1 MDISNPANCEE
12 SHQEDTNNQTQE
24 IKNYSNDI
32 VDRYNHYPQHS
43 PSSNISSYISSS
55 PLIPQR
61 MKAVSPTS
69 TTDTTTTSVSTT
81 ITSDEPSTTSALF
94 QHYYNSHIKDE
105 FSIESALSLYQAFAS
120 SSISEDDDDIQQQS
134 SVVVEQNWA
143 HEVHNNNLTMN
154 VSQDE
159 ISFSANNNN
168 DSSFNSNDDG
178 IVHNL
183 SYDASMPNTDNVY
196 DLRGNSTQSSNSD
209 DSTVSSSTSSTSTT
223 PSNTLLSYTNR
234 IIQNR
239 KNIGRVVLS
248 VAALWVYTQLT
259 NSKQMHRSKRYYNL
273 QNARYN
279 SNQRRSKI
287 LVVYRWLIKL
297 ISSLRISN
305 HLGKL
310 FKSSPTSPTST
321 QQLSH
326 KNASSTPLSHLLA
339 AAKAGNISKVLLK
352 GSVLTYLHSIQS
364 PTKSTT
370 QTQKRERWSQTK
382 LPSSNPN
389 VLNEIISNLM
399 AHGCDDITTLPES
412 AWQRFL
418 KGPAIVALPFAYLGA
433 LYWIMKRLQRQQLE
447 GDDGESAVGSSWKK
461 KSSLTTFDDVAGID
475 SALQELSEVIS
486 YMRKPQTFH
495 RIGAQPPRGILLH
508 GYPGSGKTLLARA
521 IAGEAER
528 SDDGT
533 HNVGG
538 NTIDHFAVCSGSEFV
553 ETYVGRGAARVRA
566 LFKNVRA
573 EAMVN
578 FNRRQKQRKRHINR
592 RNTVGN
598 VLTERR
604 RLSRTLSDMSD
615 RVVDVWEGIQSLV
628 VSDSTHEVEEEC
640 HQRPMAIIFIDEID
654 ALAKRRDSGMGLPSS
669 LGGGGCDEKEQ
680 TLNQLLTEMD
690 GFESGSPSSAGVNV
704 IVIAAT
710 NRPEVLDPAILRA
723 GRFDRHVQ
731 VALPDSHGREAILKV
746 HARRIRTAE
755 GINFTQLPTQG
766 FSGASLKN
774 VINESALL
782 AVRCGSEVVTQD
794 HLQEA
799 TQKVRAQMTSHHRT
813 SYSERRRE

>member
-1 MDISNPANCEE
+1 
-12 SHQEDTNNQTQE
+12 
-24 IKNYSNDI
+24 
-32 VDRYNHYPQHS
+32 
-43 PSSNISSYISSS
+43 
-55 PLIPQR
+55 
-61 MKAVSPTS
+61 MKAISPTS
-69 TTDTTTTSVSTT
+69 TTDTTTSVSTT
-81 ITSDEPSTTSALF
+81 ITSDEPSATSTLF

-120 SSISEDDDDIQQQS
+120 SSISEDDDNDIQQNN
-134 SVVVEQNWA
+134 SVVIEQSCA
-143 HEVHNNNLTMN
+143 HDVHINNLAMN

-159 ISFSANNNN
+159 TSFSTNNINNN
-168 DSSFNSNDDG
+168 SFNGGDE

-183 SYDASMPNTDNVY
+183 SYDASMPSTDNVY
-196 DLRGNSTQSSNSD
+196 VYDIRGSTQSSNSD
-209 DSTVSSSTSSTSTT
+209 DSTVSSTSTSTST
-223 PSNTLLSYTNR
+223 PNNTLLSYTNR
-234 IIQNR
+234 IIQQR
-239 KNIGRVVLS
+239 KKIGRVVLTI
-248 VAALWVYTQLT
+248 AALWVYTQLT
-259 NSKQMHRSKRYYNL
+259 KSKSIRSKRYYNL

-279 SNQRRSKI
+279 SSHRRIKMLS
-287 LVVYRWLIKL
+287 VYKWLIKL
-297 ISSLRISN
+297 ISSLRMSN
-305 HLGKL
+305 HLGRL
-310 FKSSPTSPTST
+310 FKSSPTPT
-321 QQLSH
+321 QQLSY

-339 AAKAGNISKVLLK
+339 TAKSGNISKVLLK
-352 GSVLTYLHSIQS
+352 GSVLTYLHSMQS
-364 PTKSTT
+364 SSKSTT
-370 QTQKRERWSQTK
+370 QNQKSERWSQTK

-412 AWQRFL
+412 LWHRFL
-418 KGPAIVALPFAYLGA
+418 NGPAIVALPFAYLGA

-447 GDDGESAVGSSWKK
+447 GDDGEGTVSWKK
-461 KSSLTTFDDVAGID
+461 KSSDRVTTFDDVAGID
-475 SALQELSEVIS
+475 SSLQELSEVIS
-486 YMRKPQTFH
+486 YMRNPQKFH
-495 RIGAQPPRGILLH
+495 NIGAQPPRGILLH
-508 GYPGSGKTLLARA
+508 GPPGSGKTLLARA

-528 SDDGT
+528 SDVGS
-533 HNVGG
+533 HNIGG
-538 NTIDHFAVCSGSEFV
+538 NEIDAFAVCSGSEFV

-578 FNRRQKQRKRHINR
+578 FKRRQKQRKTKFNR
-592 RNTVGN
+592 WNTLGDDP
-598 VLTERR
+598 TEKRR
-604 RLSRTLSDMSD
+604 ITMSD
-615 RVVDVWEGIQSLV
+615 CVVDVWEGVQSLLL
-628 VSDSTHEVEEEC
+628 SDNNHEVEGEC

-654 ALAKRRDSGMGLPSS
+654 ALAKRRDSAMGLPSS
-669 LGGGGCDEKEQ
+669 LGGGGCDEREQ

-731 VALPDSHGREAILKV
+731 VALPDSHGRESILKV

-755 GINFTQLPTQG
+755 GVNFTQLPTQG

-782 AVRCGSEVVTQD
+782 AVRCGSSVVTQD

-799 TQKVRAQMTSHHRT
+799 TQKVRAQMAGHHRT
-813 SYSERRRE
+813 SYSGI

>member
-1 MDISNPANCEE
+1 MDISNPADCEE
-12 SHQEDTNNQTQE
+12 SHQEDTNNQTHAPIHQEE

-32 VDRYNHYPQHS
+32 VDRYNHHPRRS
-43 PSSNISSYISSS
+43 SSSNISSYSSSS
-55 PLIPQR
+55 PLISQR

-69 TTDTTTTSVSTT
+69 TADTTTSVTT
-81 ITSDEPSTTSALF
+81 TTTSDEPSTTSALF

-120 SSISEDDDDIQQQS
+120 SSISEDDDNDIRQNN
-134 SVVVEQNWA
+134 SVSVEQSCA
-143 HEVHNNNLTMN
+143 HDVPFNNLAMN

-159 ISFSANNNN
+159 TSFSINNNN
-168 DSSFNSNDDG
+168 NSFNGGDE

-183 SYDASMPNTDNVY
+183 SYDASMPSTDNVY
-196 DLRGNSTQSSNSD
+196 VYDIRGSTQSSNSD
-209 DSTVSSSTSSTSTT
+209 DSTVSSSSTSST

-234 IIQNR
+234 IIKNR
-239 KNIGRVVLS
+239 KKIGRVVLS
-248 VAALWVYTQLT
+248 ITALWVYTQLT
-259 NSKQMHRSKRYYNL
+259 KSKSIQRSKRYYNL

-279 SNQRRSKI
+279 SNHRWCKI
-287 LVVYRWLIKL
+287 LGVYRWLIKL

-310 FKSSPTSPTST
+310 FKSSPTST
-321 QQLSH
+321 QQLSY

-339 AAKAGNISKVLLK
+339 TAKSGNISKVLLK

-399 AHGCDDITTLPES
+399 ANGCDDITTLPES
-412 AWQRFL
+412 LWQRFL
-418 KGPAIVALPFAYLGA
+418 NGPLIVALPFAYLGA

-447 GDDGESAVGSSWKK
+447 GDGEGAVGSSWKK
-461 KSSLTTFDDVAGID
+461 KNEHKTTFDDVAGID
-475 SALQELSEVIS
+475 SSLQELSEVIS
-486 YMRKPQTFH
+486 YMRNPQSFH
-495 RIGAQPPRGILLH
+495 NIGALPPRGILLH
-508 GYPGSGKTLLARA
+508 GPPGSGKTLLARA
-521 IAGEAER
+521 IAGEAGR
-528 SDDGT
+528 SDDST
-533 HNVGG
+533 HYVGV
-538 NTIDHFAVCSGSEFV
+538 NAFAVCSGSEFV

-573 EAMVN
+573 EAMAN
-578 FNRRQKQRKRHINR
+578 FNRRQKQKKRKFNR
-592 RNTVGN
+592 WNTLGN
-598 VLTERR
+598 VPTEKRR
-604 RLSRTLSDMSD
+604 ITRTLSEMSD
-615 RVVDVWEGIQSLV
+615 RVVDVWEGLQLLV
-628 VSDSTHEVEEEC
+628 SSNNTHEGEC

-669 LGGGGCDEKEQ
+669 LGGGGCDEREQ

-690 GFESGSPSSAGVNV
+690 GFESGSPSSSGVNV

-731 VALPDSHGREAILKV
+731 VALPDANGREAILKV
-746 HARRIRTAE
+746 HARHIRTAE
-755 GINFTQLPTQG
+755 GVNFTQLPTQG

-799 TQKVRAQMTSHHRT
+799 TQKVRAQMNSHHRT
-813 SYSERRRE
+813 SYSGR